1 MLVTFIF
8 AFEIAAIQICMV
20 TTPLIFPF
28 FDPLPPQVRVL
39 RIDLKVLASL
49 SVCAWMGGED
59 QRRQVCVKILYW

>member
-20 TTPLIFPF
+20 TIPLIFPF